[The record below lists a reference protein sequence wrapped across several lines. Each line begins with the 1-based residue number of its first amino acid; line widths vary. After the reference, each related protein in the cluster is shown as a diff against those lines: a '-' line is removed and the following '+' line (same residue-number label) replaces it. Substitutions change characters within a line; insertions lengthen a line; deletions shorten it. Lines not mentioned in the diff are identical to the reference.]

1 MVYTHEML
9 TEARQALHELLIGRR
24 VVSISK
30 GGRQVQFSQAN
41 IQELRRYIDE
51 IEVSLGV
58 SIRRRSPVGVML

>member
-1 MVYTHEML
+1 ML
-9 TEARQALHELLIGRR
+9 TEARQALHELLTGRR

>member
-9 TEARQALHELLIGRR
+9 TEACQALHELLTGRR